1 MRQSRR
7 MFPAHCSLPVF
18 LFALLLSGGSAL
30 TVSASGPAAT
40 AASPQT
46 TAPAAAD
53 DGVVGT
59 RRAVTGS
66 QRKERVC
73 TTAAERAQA
82 RDKAQADL
90 HQAGRCAGNEV
101 ACRSQL

>member
-1 MRQSRR
+1 MRQTYRMSFARR
-7 MFPAHCSLPVF
+7 SLSVF
-18 LFALLLSGGSAL
+18 LFALVLSSGSAL
-30 TVSASGPAAT
+30 TASASEPATT
-40 AASPQT
+40 AAPQQ
-46 TAPAAAD
+46 TAIPST
-53 DGVVGT
+53 DGRDVICT